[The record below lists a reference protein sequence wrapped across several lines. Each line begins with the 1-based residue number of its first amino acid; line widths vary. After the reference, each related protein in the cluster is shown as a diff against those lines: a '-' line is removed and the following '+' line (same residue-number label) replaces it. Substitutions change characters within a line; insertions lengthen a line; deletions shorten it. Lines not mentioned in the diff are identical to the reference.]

1 MSKHIK
7 AGKLFTGLDT
17 KAEENQTVVVD
28 DGMITYV
35 GPTDNAPKAKKDDE
49 VVDASDYF
57 VMPGLTDVHT
67 HLAYGNAKCEEDI
80 DIYAPVEF
88 RALRGMF
95 MAQRVLLAGYT
106 SMCNPGDAARVTL
119 SIRDAIN
126 AGLFQGPRITTAGPY
141 LTSRQGLTDWYPTWI
156 GQPET
161 SIGHLIRSPAEAIEE
176 VRVQVKDGVDVIK
189 VAMDGDT
196 ALQPNGVSDFSG
208 LMASFNQEELDNIAI
223 ETHRLGKRL
232 ITHAR
237 GKEATLYSARAKTDC
252 IFHASYGDD
261 ECLDEIVKNGCTIS
275 PTLTLLVNNYE
286 FSQPTDGAGNGWS
299 DHAKIEAEAAFEF
312 LSRAHKAGVPLL
324 TGTDT
329 GFAITPYGEWHAKE
343 LVIYVKYLGMTE
355 GEALKSAT
363 SVSAAFLNDGDRLG
377 GLEAGRH
384 ADIIVFDG
392 NPLEDISQL
401 LDKNRMKHI
410 MLAGE
415 DISVTTHEIDTKQV
429 SEFSYDMW
437 SDMYTQD
444 RIKELSN
451 SIRSIAAE

>member
-7 AGKLFTGLDT
+7 AGKVFTGLDT
-17 KAEENQTVVVD
+17 KAEENQTVVID
-28 DGMITYV
+28 DGMISYV
-35 GPTDNAPKAKKDDE
+35 GPSAKAPKAKKDDV
-49 VVDASDYF
+49 VVDASDNF

-176 VRVQVKDGVDVIK
+176 IRVQIKDGVDVIK

-196 ALQPNGVSDFSG
+196 ALQPNGVSNFSG
-208 LMASFNQEELDNIAI
+208 LMASFNQDELDNIAV

-237 GKEATLYSARAKTDC
+237 GKEATLYSAKAKTDC

-286 FSQPTDGAGNGWS
+286 FSQPTDGAGGGWA
-299 DHAKIEAEAAFEF
+299 DHAKVEAEAAFEF
-312 LSRAHKAGVPLL
+312 LSKAHKAAVPLFDRDRHRICHHAL
-324 TGTDT
+324 WRVARQGT
-329 GFAITPYGEWHAKE
+329 
-343 LVIYVKYLGMTE
+343 
-355 GEALKSAT
+355 
-363 SVSAAFLNDGDRLG
+363 
-377 GLEAGRH
+377 
-384 ADIIVFDG
+384 
-392 NPLEDISQL
+392 
-401 LDKNRMKHI
+401 
-410 MLAGE
+410 
-415 DISVTTHEIDTKQV
+415 
-429 SEFSYDMW
+429 
-437 SDMYTQD
+437 
-444 RIKELSN
+444 
-451 SIRSIAAE
+451 